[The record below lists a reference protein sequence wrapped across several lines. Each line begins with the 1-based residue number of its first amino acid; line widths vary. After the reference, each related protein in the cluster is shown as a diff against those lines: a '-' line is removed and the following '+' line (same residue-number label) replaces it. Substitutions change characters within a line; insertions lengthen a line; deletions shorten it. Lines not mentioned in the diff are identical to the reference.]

1 MRCLAYS
8 PPGGLLSTEAATE
21 SEKFTL
27 SLVLGDDVIPRTSL
41 ANIARL
47 SRDIKGTA
55 TRDLIRLS
63 TVLCHTDFFNYRLV
77 VSLYKVGYR

>member
-1 MRCLAYS
+1 MCGVRCKYPERSVRCLAYS

-41 ANIARL
+41 ANIAL
-47 SRDIKGTA
+47 NWTGFSIM
-55 TRDLIRLS
+55 
-63 TVLCHTDFFNYRLV
+63 NPYR
-77 VSLYKVGYR
+77 YRGVFEA

>member
-1 MRCLAYS
+1 MAYS
-8 PPGGLLSTEAATE
+8 PPGGLLSAEAAAE

-47 SRDIKGTA
+47 SRDIKGTVIERFITA
-55 TRDLIRLS
+55 PFS
-63 TVLCHTDFFNYRLV
+63 PFLCT
-77 VSLYKVGYR
+77 

>member
-21 SEKFTL
+21 SEKFTR

-55 TRDLIRLS
+55 TRDLILLFLFALYWS
-63 TVLCHTDFFNYRLV
+63 GFSIMNPYR
-77 VSLYKVGYR
+77 YRGVFEA